1 MPLSRGRDT
10 LAREDRAPLAF
21 VNDLRH
27 FNSGYVLYVL
37 AGFTY
42 KEAAL
47 AEQIKTLVRP
57 KKMKTIKKSGT
68 LGLRAGGGFLAF
80 PECVQPGALA
90 GALDPPCRSTLDFFA
105 FFCFLIFFEK
115 AKKTIPNF

>member
-37 AGFTY
+37 AGFTC

-57 KKMKTIKKSGT
+57 KKIKKIKKIGDPGSPRGGRLSG
-68 LGLRAGGGFLAF
+68 L
-80 PECVQPGALA
+80 
-90 GALDPPCRSTLDFFA
+90 S
-105 FFCFLIFFEK
+105 
-115 AKKTIPNF
+115 

>member
-37 AGFTY
+37 AGFTC

-57 KKMKTIKKSGT
+57 KKKSGT

-90 GALDPPCRSTLDFFA
+90 GALDPPCRSTRDFFH
-105 FFCFLIFFEK
+105 FFVF
-115 AKKTIPNF
+115 